1 MSYDETMTLTFENIR
16 GRSGTMTKRG
26 DNYYIHDGLAWH
38 AHIFTGPC
46 ILEGVGSD
54 RGLLMPLLVN
64 ITGGYYSLLLCTVD
78 GKVIY
83 DSHEMNREDIL
94 PVTLQ

>member
-1 MSYDETMTLTFENIR
+1 
-16 GRSGTMTKRG
+16 MTKRG
-26 DNYYIHDGLAWH
+26 DNYYTHDGHSWH
-38 AHIFTGPC
+38 AHIFNGPC
-46 ILEGVGSD
+46 ILEGVGAD